1 MTTTDRK
8 THWEHI
14 YQTRPSDEV
23 SWFQPTPALSLELIE
38 QCNLTPEDSIV
49 DVGGGASK
57 LVDHLIEAGYQSIT
71 VLDIARAALEVARSR
86 LGEAANL
93 VDWLESDATDFQLAH
108 QVHLWH
114 DRAVFHFLTQ
124 ANDRH
129 AYIANVKKTL
139 LPGGHLI
146 IAAFAPEGP
155 KKCSNLDIV
164 QYDSRKISVELG
176 HAFELQQ
183 TRQETHKTPGG
194 ADQQFNYFLFRYTPA
209 L

>member
-8 THWEHI
+8 SHWEHI

-38 QCNLTPEDSIV
+38 QCNLSPEDSIL

-57 LVDHLIEAGYQSIT
+57 LADHLIEAGYRSIT
-71 VLDIARAALEVARSR
+71 VLDITRAALEVTRSR
-86 LGEAANL
+86 LGEAADR
-93 VDWLESDATDFQLAH
+93 VDWLEADATDFHLAH

-164 QYDSRKISVELG
+164 QYDSRKICIELG

-194 ADQQFNYFLFRYTPA
+194 ADQHFNYFLFRYTPA

>member
-1 MTTTDRK
+1 MTTDRK

-14 YQTRPSDEV
+14 YQTRDAEAV
-23 SWFQPTPALSLELIE
+23 SWFQPTPALSLALIQ
-38 QCNLTPEDSIV
+38 QCDLAPDHTIL
-49 DVGGGASK
+49 DVGGGAST
-57 LVDHLIEAGYQSIT
+57 LVDHLIQAGYQAIT
-71 VLDIARAALEVARSR
+71 VLDIAQQALEIAQQR
-86 LGEAANL
+86 LGKAAEQVQWL
-93 VDWLESDATDFQLAH
+93 VADATDFQLAH

-124 ANDRH
+124 AHDRH
-129 AYIANVKKTL
+129 AYIGNLKKTL

-155 KKCSNLDIV
+155 KQCSNLDIV
-164 QYDSRKISVELG
+164 QYDSRKISLELG

-183 TRQETHKTPGG
+183 TRQEIHTTPAG
-194 ADQQFNYFLFRYTPA
+194 AEQAFNYFLFRYTPA

>member
-86 LGEAANL
+86 LGEAANR
-93 VDWLESDATDFQLAH
+93 VDWLEADATDFQLAH